1 MAILHRLLA
10 SIRILLLVLA
20 AWAGQVAI
28 AVAETRPGADQ
39 PDTGKSYVMPY
50 AIVLLAIAL
59 GLIVVCRSSNRSS
72 ESKARDDD

>member
-1 MAILHRLLA
+1 MATLHRMLA

-28 AVAETRPGADQ
+28 AVAETRPGPEQADS
-39 PDTGKSYVMPY
+39 GKSWVMPY

-59 GLIVVCRSSNRSS
+59 GLIVVCRSSNRTT
-72 ESKARDDD
+72 ELKDRDDD